1 MARVDVMING
11 RTYPVACGDGQEDRV
26 REMARYVE
34 GRVAEIKTVAGS
46 ASDTHLLVMAALLLA
61 DELADSRA
69 AEARA
74 GGAGDRASDRDGE
87 VAAAIG
93 RLAGRMEAIA
103 ARLERA

>member
-74 GGAGDRASDRDGE
+74 GGGGNKDGE